1 MTGAAAEKLR
11 DPKPVRTR
19 GTNNKLEPEERKVR
33 DGT

>member
-1 MTGAAAEKLR
+1 MGPVTEKLR
-11 DPKPVRTR
+11 PETCADT

>member
-1 MTGAAAEKLR
+1 MMGAATEKQQDQKL
-11 DPKPVRTR
+11 VWTQ